1 MRSRRKRLTVNEIV
15 IEQFIMKRLRR
26 YIVAGILVWLPLA
39 VTYQLLKF
47 VIGQMDGWL
56 DKAFAL
62 LPAAYHPDALLGIS
76 IPGLGVIFTILL
88 LVLTGM
94 FAANFIGRAFMGGW
108 ESLLDRIPVVRA
120 IYSAVKKFVEMVF
133 SDSNQSFKKVLLIE
147 YPRKGLYGLAFQ
159 TSSELGEVQ
168 GRTGEDVICTFVPTT
183 PNPTSGFIIIVPR
196 KDVIE
201 LDMEIDEAL
210 KMIISLGVVVPTWR
224 RDQIGELPLKLPGET
239 SAEEDG

>member
-1 MRSRRKRLTVNEIV
+1 MLKH
-15 IEQFIMKRLRR
+15 LRR
-26 YIVAGILVWLPLA
+26 YIVAGLLVWLPLA

-47 VIGQMDGWL
+47 VVGQMDGWL

-62 LPAAYHPDALLGIS
+62 LPPDYHPDQLLGIS

-94 FAANFIGRAFMGGW
+94 FAANIVGRAFVAGW
-108 ESLLDRIPVVRA
+108 ESLLDRIPNVRP
-120 IYSAVKKFVEMVF
+120 IYSAVKRFAELVF
-133 SDSNQSFKKVLLIE
+133 SDKSQSFKNVLLIE
-147 YPRKGLYGLAFQ
+147 YPRKGLYSLAFQ

-168 GRTGEDVICTFVPTT
+168 GRTGGEVVCTFVPTT

-196 KDVIE
+196 KDVVV
-201 LDMEIDEAL
+201 LDMEVDEAL

-224 RDQIGELPLKLPGET
+224 KDQLGELPLVMPD
-239 SAEEDG
+239 EENKP